1 MAPQTRQLYGGQAV
15 LEGVMIRGRRCASVA
30 VRRPDGTIALRSDP
44 ISPFFTGPLRRLP
57 LIRGVITL
65 IETLTLGMRA
75 LIYSANVSTE
85 AEGEE
90 ISKGAMA
97 GVLSF
102 SLLFAIVLFF
112 MLPVLASKPFED
124 VTGSDIVGNVT
135 EGLIRFGVFLGYIY
149 LIGKM
154 GQINRVFMYHG
165 AEHMAVHAQENLDTL
180 DVESVRAYPT
190 AHPRCG
196 TAFLLTVMVVATVV
210 FTFVG
215 RDPVWWLILSR
226 LVLIPP
232 IAAISYELIR
242 FSGLHSG
249 NALVRL
255 IAAPSLALQAMTTR
269 QPDDE
274 QIEVAIA
281 AMKQALADDEAQHA

>member
-1 MAPQTRQLYGGQAV
+1 
-15 LEGVMIRGRRCASVA
+15 MIRGRRCASVA
-30 VRRPDGTIALRSDP
+30 VRRPDGMIALRSDP

-154 GQINRVFMYHG
+154 EQINRVFMYHG

-215 RDPVWWLILSR
+215 ARPC
-226 LVLIPP
+226 LVAHPLPFGPHPADRGHQLRADQVQRPALGQRPSQVDCGAQPGPSSDDHPP
-232 IAAISYELIR
+232 A
-242 FSGLHSG
+242 
-249 NALVRL
+249 
-255 IAAPSLALQAMTTR
+255 
-269 QPDDE
+269 
-274 QIEVAIA
+274 
-281 AMKQALADDEAQHA
+281 